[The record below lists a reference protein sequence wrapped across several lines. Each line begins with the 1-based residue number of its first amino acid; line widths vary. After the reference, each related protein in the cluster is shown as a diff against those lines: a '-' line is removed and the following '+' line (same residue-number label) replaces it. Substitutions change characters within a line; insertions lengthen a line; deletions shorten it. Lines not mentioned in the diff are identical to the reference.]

1 MVLVKNLHVTTFIGA
16 IHLVG
21 KNFLGRGN
29 METAKELRAGDEWQ
43 SQHEA
48 NFDNAR
54 DECMTEA
61 DNIVMEVEHIVH
73 DLDQTL
79 DVQNTLILAEAINKV
94 IELRYY
100 TYIDQFNSVAYDYD
114 FTDDIKMVLQE
125 RLSFE
130 LEVR

>member
-1 MVLVKNLHVTTFIGA
+1 
-16 IHLVG
+16 
-21 KNFLGRGN
+21 
-29 METAKELRAGDEWQ
+29 METAKELKQGDEWQ

-79 DVQNTLILAEAINKV
+79 DVQNTLILAEGINKV

-100 TYIDQFNSVAYDYD
+100 TYIDQFNNVAYDYD
-114 FTDDIKMVLQE
+114 FSNDIKMVLQD

-130 LEVR
+130 MEVR

>member
-1 MVLVKNLHVTTFIGA
+1 
-16 IHLVG
+16 
-21 KNFLGRGN
+21 
-29 METAKELRAGDEWQ
+29 METAKELRQGDEWQ

-48 NFDNAR
+48 NFDDAR

-73 DLDQTL
+73 DLEQTL

-114 FTDDIKMVLQE
+114 FTDDIKMVLQD

>member
-1 MVLVKNLHVTTFIGA
+1 
-16 IHLVG
+16 
-21 KNFLGRGN
+21 

-48 NFDNAR
+48 NLYKALY
-54 DECMTEA
+54 ECMTEA

-79 DVQNTLILAEAINKV
+79 DVQNTLILAEAINRV

>member
-1 MVLVKNLHVTTFIGA
+1 
-16 IHLVG
+16 
-21 KNFLGRGN
+21 
-29 METAKELRAGDEWQ
+29 METAKELRQGDEWQ

-79 DVQNTLILAEAINKV
+79 DVQNTLILADAINKV
-94 IELRYY
+94 IQLRYY

-114 FTDDIKMVLQE
+114 FTDDIKMVLQD
-125 RLSFE
+125 RLSFD
-130 LEVR
+130 LKLGGK

>member
-1 MVLVKNLHVTTFIGA
+1 
-16 IHLVG
+16 
-21 KNFLGRGN
+21 
-29 METAKELRAGDEWQ
+29 METAKELKAGDEWM

-48 NFDNAR
+48 NFDYAR

-73 DLDQTL
+73 DLHQTL
-79 DVQNTLILAEAINKV
+79 DVQNTLILAEAINK
-94 IELRYY
+94 IIKLRYY

>member
-1 MVLVKNLHVTTFIGA
+1 
-16 IHLVG
+16 
-21 KNFLGRGN
+21 
-29 METAKELRAGDEWQ
+29 METAKELKAGDEWM

-48 NFDNAR
+48 NFDYAR

-79 DVQNTLILAEAINKV
+79 DVQNTLILAEAINRV

>member
-1 MVLVKNLHVTTFIGA
+1 
-16 IHLVG
+16 
-21 KNFLGRGN
+21 
-29 METAKELRAGDEWQ
+29 METAKELRQGDEWQ

-79 DVQNTLILAEAINKV
+79 DVQNTLILADAINKV
-94 IELRYY
+94 IQLRYY

>member
-1 MVLVKNLHVTTFIGA
+1 
-16 IHLVG
+16 
-21 KNFLGRGN
+21 

-79 DVQNTLILAEAINKV
+79 DVQNTLILAEAK
-94 IELRYY
+94 LK
-100 TYIDQFNSVAYDYD
+100 A
-114 FTDDIKMVLQE
+114 
-125 RLSFE
+125 
-130 LEVR
+130 

>member
-1 MVLVKNLHVTTFIGA
+1 
-16 IHLVG
+16 
-21 KNFLGRGN
+21 
-29 METAKELRAGDEWQ
+29 METAKELRAGEEWH
-43 SQHEA
+43 SRWEA
-48 NFDNAR
+48 NKDNAR
-54 DECMTEA
+54 DECM
-61 DNIVMEVEHIVH
+61 DIVDSVVMEVEHIVH

-79 DVQNTLILAEAINKV
+79 DVQNTLILAEAINKI

-100 TYIDQFNSVAYDYD
+100 TYIDNFNSVAYDYD

>member
-1 MVLVKNLHVTTFIGA
+1 
-16 IHLVG
+16 
-21 KNFLGRGN
+21 
-29 METAKELRAGDEWQ
+29 METAKELLAGDEWQ

-61 DNIVMEVEHIVH
+61 DNIVMEVEHMVH
-73 DLDQTL
+73 DIDRTL
-79 DVQNTLILAEAINKV
+79 DVQNTLILAQAINRI

-114 FTDDIKMVLQE
+114 FTADIKMVLQE

>member
-1 MVLVKNLHVTTFIGA
+1 
-16 IHLVG
+16 
-21 KNFLGRGN
+21 
-29 METAKELRAGDEWQ
+29 METAKELRVGDEWQ

-79 DVQNTLILAEAINKV
+79 DVQST
-94 IELRYY
+94 
-100 TYIDQFNSVAYDYD
+100 
-114 FTDDIKMVLQE
+114 
-125 RLSFE
+125 
-130 LEVR
+130 

>member
-1 MVLVKNLHVTTFIGA
+1 
-16 IHLVG
+16 
-21 KNFLGRGN
+21 
-29 METAKELRAGDEWQ
+29 METAKELRQGDEWQ

-48 NFDNAR
+48 NFDDAR

-73 DLDQTL
+73 DLEQTL

-94 IELRYY
+94 IQLRYY

-114 FTDDIKMVLQE
+114 FTDDIKMVLQD